1 MPDKNLFIALLFA
14 GLCFLTYG
22 NSLHNDFLMDDYP
35 MLIKNQQI
43 GDPSF
48 LQLNIDT
55 HQQQKYFRPL
65 CHILNLITYSLF
77 GENPAGY
84 HIFNLGLFYLACL
97 LLYELLAMSLKSK
110 ETALLLSF
118 LPLNKTPNL
127 PRASMK
133 PMGDLELE
141 WKSLITSMF
150 FCAHPIN
157 GVLVNYKNA
166 PSYALLVVA
175 AILAL
180 IHFVK
185 ASRGQDTPLNRGLG
199 LVWMLV
205 ALLCHE
211 LVIAFP
217 LYLAS
222 LLWFLENKKLKDI
235 AKELALPVAVMAAY
249 LFFRTT
255 YFSLNTNV
263 ISQAL
268 RGDFHF
274 FNFLATYAKL
284 IGWYAAK
291 LVSPEGIV
299 LIWHTPVVQNSL
311 AAWGLNLSL
320 GMSLAGVVWL
330 WIKYPRPNP
339 ALFAISWI
347 LTGFLPV
354 VPACLSRLEFGII
367 IEPHWLIFSSIG
379 YFLLLAIV
387 FSRLKDRVSKRIW
400 YCAIAVLLLF
410 YVSSSRHYNYLW
422 GDQTRYCRYWLT
434 VSPDH
439 YWPNFWLGYA
449 YLEDKNYK
457 EARRYFKKIV
467 ETDKGDY
474 ETLGNLGLS
483 EYRLGNFAAALDYFK
498 RSLALNPN
506 SADTHYYMGSIY
518 LKSQMLKEAE
528 DAFTRAIKLD
538 PSLVDSRRKLAVVSE
553 IQDQIKK

>member
-1 MPDKNLFIALLFA
+1 
-14 GLCFLTYG
+14 
-22 NSLHNDFLMDDYP
+22 
-35 MLIKNQQI
+35 
-43 GDPSF
+43 
-48 LQLNIDT
+48 
-55 HQQQKYFRPL
+55 
-65 CHILNLITYSLF
+65 
-77 GENPAGY
+77 
-84 HIFNLGLFYLACL
+84 
-97 LLYELLAMSLKSK
+97 
-110 ETALLLSF
+110 
-118 LPLNKTPNL
+118 
-127 PRASMK
+127 
-133 PMGDLELE
+133 
-141 WKSLITSMF
+141 
-150 FCAHPIN
+150 
-157 GVLVNYKNA
+157 
-166 PSYALLVVA
+166 
-175 AILAL
+175 
-180 IHFVK
+180 
-185 ASRGQDTPLNRGLG
+185 
-199 LVWMLV
+199 
-205 ALLCHE
+205 
-211 LVIAFP
+211 
-217 LYLAS
+217 
-222 LLWFLENKKLKDI
+222 
-235 AKELALPVAVMAAY
+235 
-249 LFFRTT
+249 
-255 YFSLNTNV
+255 
-263 ISQAL
+263 
-268 RGDFHF
+268 
-274 FNFLATYAKL
+274 
-284 IGWYAAK
+284 
-291 LVSPEGIV
+291 
-299 LIWHTPVVQNSL
+299 
-311 AAWGLNLSL
+311 
-320 GMSLAGVVWL
+320 MSLAGVVWL

-387 FSRLKDRVSKRIW
+387 FSRLKDRVNKKDL
-400 YCAIAVLLLF
+400 VLRDSGPSFVLRFFFPALQL
-410 YVSSSRHYNYLW
+410 SL

>member
-55 HQQQKYFRPL
+55 HQPQKYFRPL

-97 LLYELLAMSLKSK
+97 LLYALLAMSLKRK
-110 ETALLLSF
+110 ETALL
-118 LPLNKTPNL
+118 
-127 PRASMK
+127 
-133 PMGDLELE
+133 
-141 WKSLITSMF
+141 TSMF

-180 IHFVK
+180 IHFVR
-185 ASRGQDTPLNRGLG
+185 ASRGQDTSLNRGLG

-222 LLWFLENKKLKDI
+222 ILWFLENKKLKDI

-274 FNFLATYAKL
+274 FSFLATYAKL

-291 LVSPEGIV
+291 LISPEGIV
-299 LIWHTPVVQNSL
+299 LIWDTPVVQNSP

-320 GMSLAGVVWL
+320 AMSLAGVVWL
-330 WIKYPRPNP
+330 WIKYPGPNP

-354 VPACLSRLEFGII
+354 VLACLTRLEFGSI
-367 IEPHWLIFSSIG
+367 IEPHGRIFSSIG
-379 YFLLLAIV
+379 
-387 FSRLKDRVSKRIW
+387 RI
-400 YCAIAVLLLF
+400 
-410 YVSSSRHYNYLW
+410 S
-422 GDQTRYCRYWLT
+422 
-434 VSPDH
+434 
-439 YWPNFWLGYA
+439 
-449 YLEDKNYK
+449 
-457 EARRYFKKIV
+457 
-467 ETDKGDY
+467 
-474 ETLGNLGLS
+474 
-483 EYRLGNFAAALDYFK
+483 
-498 RSLALNPN
+498 
-506 SADTHYYMGSIY
+506 
-518 LKSQMLKEAE
+518 
-528 DAFTRAIKLD
+528 
-538 PSLVDSRRKLAVVSE
+538 
-553 IQDQIKK
+553 

>member
-55 HQQQKYFRPL
+55 HQPQKYFRPL

-97 LLYELLAMSLKSK
+97 LLYALLAMSLKRK
-110 ETALLLSF
+110 ETALL
-118 LPLNKTPNL
+118 
-127 PRASMK
+127 
-133 PMGDLELE
+133 
-141 WKSLITSMF
+141 TSMF

-180 IHFVK
+180 IHFVR
-185 ASRGQDTPLNRGLG
+185 ASRGQDTSLNRGLG

-222 LLWFLENKKLKDI
+222 LLWFLENKRVKDI

-274 FNFLATYAKL
+274 FSFLATYAKL

-291 LVSPEGIV
+291 LISPEGIV
-299 LIWHTPVVQNSL
+299 LIWDTPVVQNSP

-320 GMSLAGVVWL
+320 AMSLAGVVWL
-330 WIKYPRPNP
+330 WIKYPGPNP

-354 VPACLSRLEFGII
+354 VLACLSRLEFGII

-379 YFLLLAIV
+379 YFLLLAII
-387 FSRLKDRVSKRIW
+387 FSRLKDRINKRIW
-400 YCAIAVLLLF
+400 YSAIAMLLLF
-410 YVSSSRHYNYLW
+410 YVFSSRHYNYLW
-422 GDQTRYCRYWLT
+422 GNQIRYCRYWLT

-457 EARRYFKKIV
+457 EAQRYFKKIV
-467 ETDKGDY
+467 ETGRGDY

-483 EYRLGNFAAALDYFK
+483 EYHLGNFAASLDYFK
-498 RSLALNPN
+498 KSLALNPN
-506 SADTHYYMGSIY
+506 SADTCYYMGNIY

-538 PSLVDSRRKLAVVSE
+538 PSLVDSRRKLAVIAE